1 MKSRSSPKHLILGLI
16 TLLALAAG
24 GAQAGN
30 DSCPLE
36 RQAPMSRDAGPG
48 PRADAAVSD
57 SPQFQARLRWIE
69 QTLREGRISPY
80 DAGRLLRQQWELAQF
95 QQGFLAG
102 SPPARTRDGN
112 GGCGVLNPDLTAKL
126 APLGDLAISGMQ
138 SAGSLMRTLIRETER
153 LIQEKA
159 DSSAL

>member
-1 MKSRSSPKHLILGLI
+1 MKSRSSPKHLALGLF

-30 DSCPLE
+30 DSCLLQGPAQIS
-36 RQAPMSRDAGPG
+36 QAAPAL
-48 PRADAAVSD
+48 VST
-57 SPQFQARLRWIE
+57 PQFQERMRWIE
-69 QTLREGRISPY
+69 QALREGRISPY
-80 DAGRLLRQQWELAQF
+80 DAGRLMRQQWELAQF

-102 SPPARTRDGN
+102 TSPARTSDGN
-112 GGCGVLNPDLTAKL
+112 GGCGVLNPDLAAKL

-138 SAGSLMRTLIRETER
+138 SAGSLMRSLMRETER

-159 DSSAL
+159 DRSAL